1 MCGTKSRRG
10 TRIIAIGLFL
20 SLLVAS
26 PCFAASYW
34 GALFAGDSEEG
45 TPIVVETQE
54 LSESQG
60 ESSQETPIKPQQT
73 YDART
78 LRNLQKQLEKLQETQ
93 QNLEQKS
100 TELENSTTALLE
112 QSQNSL
118 QLGEITDA
126 QYEEILATAN
136 GLASANAKQ
145 ADRIAELEKATKT
158 RAYLMLDGIVGF
170 EGMIPTY
177 GAGLT
182 LGTRLGNH
190 LMLELGADYMIGKF
204 DHGMTIKQFS
214 IDNFEFRASVGWMF

>member
-45 TPIVVETQE
+45 TPIVAETPE
-54 LSESQG
+54 PSALQG
-60 ESSQETPIKPQQT
+60 ESSQAMPTEPQQK

-93 QNLEQKS
+93 ESLEKKS
-100 TELENSTTALLE
+100 TELESSTTALLV

-118 QLGEITDA
+118 KMGEITDA

-145 ADRIAELEKATKT
+145 ADRIAELEKAAGT
-158 RAYLMLDGIVGF
+158 RAYLMLDGIIGF
-170 EGMIPTY
+170 EGLIPTY

-182 LGTRLGNH
+182 LGTRLGNN
-190 LMLELGADYMIGKF
+190 LMLELGADYTIGKF
-204 DHGMTIKQFS
+204 EGGMTIKNFS
-214 IDNFEFRASVGWMF
+214 IDNFEFRASIGWMF